1 MLCVVIK
8 MGVKMAKVTMG
19 YRKFGEYSEYITDMV
34 ISEFGGSYQNRQE
47 LRNTWRVTFPYNA
60 EYADFIML
68 KTKTFLR
75 TLPDDNLRDLN
86 FSYRLCQNIA
96 DYLSKYMAKG
106 IENNGNGKNEN
117 KKSMNQDVFNQLFFD
132 FDIFVKNF
140 YKRYKKPLD
149 MANDGW
155 VNANPGVVAMAKHLG
170 KIPEQSVANV
180 PEQGHTVKKRRPRI
194 GRVDVAAIIAAQQNE
209 K

>member
-1 MLCVVIK
+1 

-47 LRNTWRVTFPYNA
+47 LRNTWRVTFPYSVVCD
-60 EYADFIML
+60 DFIML
-68 KTKTFLR
+68 ETKTFLR

-117 KKSMNQDVFNQLFFD
+117 KKSMNQDVLNRLFFD
-132 FDIFVKNF
+132 FDIFVNNF
-140 YKRYKKPLD
+140 NKRYKKPLD
-149 MANDGW
+149 MANTGW

-194 GRVDVAAIIAAQQNE
+194 DCKVDVAAYVAAQNRQ

>member
-1 MLCVVIK
+1 

-47 LRNTWRVTFPYNA
+47 LRNTWRIKFPYSVVCD
-60 EYADFIML
+60 DFIML

-75 TLPDDNLRDLN
+75 ALPDDNLRDLN

-106 IENNGNGKNEN
+106 IENNGNGKNKN
-117 KKSMNQDVFNQLFFD
+117 KELKTQEVLNQLFFN
-132 FDIFVKNF
+132 FDIFVNNF
-140 YKRYKKPLD
+140 NKRYKKPVD
-149 MANDGW
+149 ITDDGW

>member
-1 MLCVVIK
+1 
-8 MGVKMAKVTMG
+8 MG

-60 EYADFIML
+60 ECADFIML

-117 KKSMNQDVFNQLFFD
+117 KKSMNQDVLNQLFFD

>member
-1 MLCVVIK
+1 
-8 MGVKMAKVTMG
+8 MAKVTMG

-47 LRNTWRVTFPYNA
+47 LRNTWRIKFPYNA

-75 TLPDDNLRDLN
+75 ALPDDNLRDLN

-117 KKSMNQDVFNQLFFD
+117 KKSMNQDVLNQLFFD
-132 FDIFVKNF
+132 FDIFVSNF
-140 YKRYKKPLD
+140 NKRYKKPLD

-180 PEQGHTVKKRRPRI
+180 PEQKHTVKKHRPRI
-194 GRVDVAAIIAAQQNE
+194 GQVNVAAIIAAQQNE